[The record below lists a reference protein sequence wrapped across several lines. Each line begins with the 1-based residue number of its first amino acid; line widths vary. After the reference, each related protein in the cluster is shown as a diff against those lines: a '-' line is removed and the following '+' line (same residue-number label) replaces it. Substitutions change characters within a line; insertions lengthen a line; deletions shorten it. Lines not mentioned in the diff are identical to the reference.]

1 MIPFAGAIR
10 ITDQPIRGFRLG
22 IPLVLLWIVL
32 FPAAVLLAPVI
43 IIASFWN
50 GVNPLGVLKTLW
62 RMLSALTGT
71 QVEVANDR
79 FSVFFHIF

>member
-10 ITDQPIRGFRLG
+10 ITDEPVRGFRLA

-32 FPAAVLLAPVI
+32 FPAMVLLAPVI
-43 IIASFWN
+43 AVASWWS
-50 GVNPLGVLKTLW
+50 GMNPLGVLRTLW
-62 RMLSALTGT
+62 RVLSALKGT

-79 FSVFFHIF
+79 FSIFFHIF